1 MSRLFMFMFWQ
12 VYVCSVFLFCVLLM
26 VVQVSSVSLC
36 GGVCL
41 RYPLLIYEFGVGLS
55 VIVRGALI
63 VYE

>member
-55 VIVRGALI
+55 VIVRGADS
-63 VYE
+63 V